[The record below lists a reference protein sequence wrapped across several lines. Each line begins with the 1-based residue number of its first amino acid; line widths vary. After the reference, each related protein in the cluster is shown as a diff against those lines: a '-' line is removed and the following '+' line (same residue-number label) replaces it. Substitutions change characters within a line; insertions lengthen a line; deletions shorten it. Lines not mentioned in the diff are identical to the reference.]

1 LDPDSRIYIECAAQS
16 FKVEKTRLFRMCQ
29 SLLGQLN
36 VEQYELSISFV
47 TSSEIQRL
55 NKEYRSKNTVT
66 DVLSFASHEFDLAL
80 KSGTSAAHSV
90 AKDSEAPRSL
100 GDIVI
105 SLDQAFEQAKN
116 IGQTLDRE
124 VAFLIVHGMLHLCG
138 HDHITEEDEQVMIN
152 EQKLLMK
159 ALEASAPPLWTDC
172 VKFTQETSE

>member
-1 LDPDSRIYIECAAQS
+1 MDSDSRIYIECSAQA
-16 FKVEKTRLFRMCQ
+16 FKVDQTRLLRMCQ

-36 VEQYELSISFV
+36 VEGYELSLSFV

-80 KSGTSAAHSV
+80 KSGTSNTLSV
-90 AKDSEAPRSL
+90 TKESEVPRTL

-105 SLDQAFEQAKN
+105 SLDEAFNQAKN
-116 IGQTLDRE
+116 IGQSLERE

-138 HDHITEEDEQVMIN
+138 HDHINQEDEQIMIK

-159 ALEASAPPLWTDC
+159 ALEASTPPLWIDC
-172 VKFTQETSE
+172 VKIKQETSA